1 MGVKMKKSYLVLAVS
16 LLLIGS
22 SISQVKISGGIL
34 GGLNLAN
41 LTVDPEPTGISL
53 DNLTGFGVGG
63 VFNIEFAGGFCI
75 QAEPMYLQGGAQTT
89 ISEQGISVDLKI
101 KVDYIS
107 IPVLFTYV
115 FQTGENRIQ
124 PYIFAG
130 PGLGFLMSAN
140 ASGEAGGITADLDIK
155 DSLKTIDFNALFGA
169 GVNIP
174 VGVNT
179 IFVEGRYSLGLTN
192 INNSDFLSA
201 GAVTIKTKGIQFFA
215 GIRFPFGS

>member
-1 MGVKMKKSYLVLAVS
+1 MGAKMKKSFLHLAVS
-16 LLLIGS
+16 LLFIVTS
-22 SISQVKISGGIL
+22 YSQVKISGGVL
-34 GGLNLAN
+34 GGLNIAN
-41 LTVDPEPTGISL
+41 LSTDPEPSGISL

-63 VFNIEFAGGFCI
+63 VFNFEFAGGFSI

-89 ISEQGISVDLKI
+89 ISEQGINVDLKL
-101 KVDYIS
+101 KVYYIS
-107 IPVLFTYV
+107 VPVLFTYV
-115 FQTGENRIQ
+115 FQTGENRIR

-130 PGLGFLMSAN
+130 PDLGFLMSAN

-155 DSLKTIDFNALFGA
+155 DSLKTFDFSALFGA

-179 IFVEGRYSLGLTN
+179 IFVEGRYSLGFIN
-192 INNSDFLSA
+192 INNSDFLSSS
-201 GAVTIKTKGIQFFA
+201 AVTIKTKGIQFFA

>member
-1 MGVKMKKSYLVLAVS
+1 MKKSFLLLAVS
-16 LLLIGS
+16 FLFIGS
-22 SISQVKISGGIL
+22 SHSQVKISGGIL

-41 LTVDPEPTGISL
+41 LTVDPEPTGINL

-63 VFNIEFAGGFCI
+63 LFNFEFAGGFSI

-89 ISEQGISVDLKI
+89 ISEQGINVDLKL
-101 KVDYIS
+101 KVYYIS
-107 IPVLFTYV
+107 VPVLFTYV
-115 FQTGENRIQ
+115 FQTGENGIK

-130 PGLGFLMSAN
+130 PDLGFLMSAN

-155 DSLKTIDFNALFGA
+155 DSLKAFDFSALFGA

-179 IFVEGRYSLGLTN
+179 IFVEGRYSLGFIN
-192 INNSDFLSA
+192 INNSDFLSSS
-201 GAVTIKTKGIQFFA
+201 AVTIKTKGIQFFA